1 MQHIPRFLPIL
12 LLCLLAACQ
21 VEPTAPVT
29 PTPAFVTA
37 TLPPTPLPATPTPL
51 TPTPP
56 AQPMQG
62 AASTR
67 INVRPGPSAIGEPL
81 GMLESGEVVEVL
93 GQDPGRAWYQIV
105 YPQSPDGLGWVNADY
120 LKLDS
125 DADVP
130 VIGARQDGENP
141 ASVTETVNV
150 RAAPDSGS
158 RSLGILPA
166 QSPVTLSG
174 QSTDGKW
181 LQIEYPAAPD
191 GKGWVAAA
199 YVQAEDV
206 DALPVISEDGRLVG
220 TATPAATLAV
230 PTFTLLPAPQDGDSA
245 QSPAA
250 QVAFSPGG
258 ARQFSFTGQVSAPEG
273 DLEDWVAFTPYGA
286 PGTQVN
292 MRFSLECTGRG
303 ELTVELSKDSQPVK
317 VSPDLACG
325 AQEQALSLAA
335 GQVYQLRFQV
345 AGSPVT
351 LQSVGYIITIQNGP

>member
-1 MQHIPRFLPIL
+1 MQRFLRFSFTFL
-12 LLCLLAACQ
+12 ACLLAACQ
-21 VEPTAPVT
+21 VEPTAPAS

-37 TLPPTPLPATPTPL
+37 TLPPTAPAVTSTPL
-51 TPTPP
+51 VVTPDAP
-56 AQPMQG
+56 AIQG
-62 AASTR
+62 VASTR
-67 INVRPGPSAIGEPL
+67 INVRPGPGAIGEPL
-81 GMLESGEVVEVL
+81 GMLDSGDIVEVL

-105 YPQSPDGLGWVNADY
+105 YPEGPDGIGWVNADY

-130 VIGARQDGENP
+130 VIGAGQDGENT

-150 RAAPDSGS
+150 RAEPDSGS

-174 QSTDGKW
+174 QSGDGKW
-181 LQIEYPAAPD
+181 LQLEYPAAPD

-206 DALPVISEDGRLVG
+206 NALPVISEDGRPVG

-273 DLEDWVAFTPYGA
+273 DLEDWVTFTPYGA
-286 PGTQVN
+286 SGAQVN

-303 ELTVELSKDSQPVK
+303 ELDVELLKDGQPVK
-317 VSPDLACG
+317 ASPNLACG
-325 AQEQALSLAA
+325 VQEQALSLAA
-335 GQVYQLRFQV
+335 GQVYQLRFRV
-345 AGSPVT
+345 AGSPT
-351 LQSVGYIITIQNGP
+351 SLQSVGYIITIQNGP